1 MSEAWLITMKP
12 AFLNQMLALPAKEMA
27 QVQKKLSL
35 LVEDPSP
42 DAKVK
47 KKLKYMDGDLHR
59 LRSGDYRVFY
69 TYRKPFVSVLSLVRR
84 DDDTYDDTVPPEF
97 LGGLD
102 PKVGPEKTA
111 QAWDRW
117 ISKPV
122 STTETSLKAKITKEL
137 LENLRVPQA
146 YFKTLLPLV
155 SEEALFEAENVPDE
169 VRLRVYD
176 ALVEKPLDEVMRQPD
191 LVANDIDDL
200 LRFKQG
206 ELLGFLLRLNPE
218 QEKYVSWAKS
228 AKGPTLLKGGP
239 GTGKSTVALYRV
251 RTMIEVLKTS
261 GVTKPRLLFTT
272 YTKALVEFS
281 RQLLESLLGDD
292 ARFVEVRT
300 ADSLVRKISSSALP
314 TGTELASGALLK
326 QLLRESVESVEFTGN
341 VLEQRA
347 QTQTLK
353 KLGFDYLLE
362 EITGVIQARGLA
374 DLEAYAAAARPGRL
388 QGLNRLQRRAVWAC
402 HERLGTLLG
411 QRKRVTWPM
420 LRAVAAQVVAAGNG
434 PAPYDGVIVDE
445 VQDLDPCAI
454 SMLVGLVEN
463 TGRLYLT
470 ADANQSIYGGG
481 FRWKDIHKD
490 LKFVGRTGVLKA
502 NHRSTKELGQA
513 AQAYL
518 SHGVIDEDN
527 EGTYVHSGPT
537 PAVRAVKN
545 EADQSALLARFLPA
559 AAKEFRLGLA
569 ACAVLVPDKDTG
581 QELAE
586 DLRAR
591 GLKATFMNSH
601 DLDLTQPGIK
611 VLPLQAAKG
620 LEFPVVALAGF
631 LDGQYPYTKAKDS
644 QEMQQ
649 EAQRRARR
657 TVYVAMTRAMRALL
671 VIVPEGTEAALFSGF
686 GPPLWNMGSPA

>member
-1 MSEAWLITMKP
+1 MSEAWLLTLKP
-12 AFLNQMLALPAKEMA
+12 AFLNQMLALAPKAMA
-27 QVQKKLSL
+27 QVQKKLAL

-59 LRSGDYRVFY
+59 LRSGDYRIFY
-69 TYRKPFVSVLSLVRR
+69 TYRKPYVSVLSLVRR

-102 PKVGPEKTA
+102 PKVGPQKTA

-117 ISKPV
+117 ITQPV
-122 STTETSLKAKITKEL
+122 STTQTSLKAKITEEL

-146 YFKTLLPLV
+146 YFKTLLPLE
-155 SEEALFEAENVPDE
+155 SEEALFEAENVPEE
-169 VRLRVYD
+169 VRLRVHD

-191 LVANDIDDL
+191 LVAHDIDDL
-200 LRFKQG
+200 LRFKEG

-251 RTMIEVLKTS
+251 RTMIEVLKKS

-300 ADSLVRKISSSALP
+300 ADSLARKISASALQ
-314 TGTELASGALLK
+314 GTEVATGPLLK
-326 QLLRESVESVEFTGN
+326 RLLRESVESVEFTGN
-341 VLEQRA
+341 ILEQRA

-353 KLGFDYLLE
+353 KLGSDYLLE

-374 DLEAYAAAARPGRL
+374 DIEAYATAPRPGRL

-402 HERLGTLLG
+402 HERLGVLLA

-420 LRAVAAQVVAAGNG
+420 LRAVAADVVAAGKG
-434 PAPYDGVIVDE
+434 PTPYDGVIVDE

-454 SMLVGLVEN
+454 RMLVGLVQD

-481 FRWKDIHKD
+481 FRWKDVHKD

-518 SHGVIDEDN
+518 SNGVLDEDH

-537 PAVRAVKN
+537 PAVRAVHD

-591 GLKATFMNSH
+591 GLKATFMSSH
-601 DLDLTQPGIK
+601 DLDLSQPGIK

-631 LDGQYPYTKAKDS
+631 LDGEYPYTKAKDS
-644 QEMQQ
+644 QQMQQ
-649 EAQRRARR
+649 EAQGRARR

-671 VIVPEGTEAALFSGF
+671 VIVPQGTQAPLFTGF
-686 GPPLWNMGSPA
+686 GPPLWNMGASA